1 MDERFTEGF
10 AWQEALLRLQER
22 EPELCAA
29 YAELAEEHGL
39 HEHPDDPRA
48 GAVAVKR
55 AIATE
60 QGREVVG
67 AFSHALIKIQN
78 EIADELR
85 SSPL

>member
-1 MDERFTEGF
+1 
-10 AWQEALLRLQER
+10 
-22 EPELCAA
+22 
-29 YAELAEEHGL
+29 
-39 HEHPDDPRA
+39 
-48 GAVAVKR
+48 VKR